1 MIQTD
6 LIIIGSGPGGYEAA
20 AFAAKHG
27 LQVVIAE
34 EAFAGGTCLNC
45 GCIPTKALIHDAE
58 KVVAVPNEGA
68 MRLAAAIDRKNQVI
82 DGLRKGIEA
91 LLGQPSITFL
101 HGHASLVDANTVAVG
116 EETVKAKDI
125 LIATGSKAKM
135 PPVSGLS
142 PDEIRANPRV
152 VTSEELLNLS
162 TPPQHL
168 CIVGAGVI
176 GLEMA
181 SVFRAFGSK
190 VTIIEFMKECLPT
203 MDQELARRLRKSM
216 EKQGIVFNLG
226 CGLQQVDGDKVT
238 YQNVKKGTSE
248 TIEADCILVAT
259 GRQANVEG
267 LGLENTSIEVG
278 RRGIEVD
285 DNMQTTVPHIYA
297 IGDVNGRQ
305 MLAHAATFQGFHAI
319 NHILGKTD
327 NIRLNIMP
335 AAVFTHPEIASVGL
349 TEDKCKEMGIACAV
363 RKSPYRANGRAQAS
377 EATDGLLKLVC
388 DDQGKLIGCHALGQ
402 EASWMVQEVATL
414 MNFDATADRL
424 AEIVHIHPT
433 LSEILLNAASH

>member
-1 MIQTD
+1 
-6 LIIIGSGPGGYEAA
+6 
-20 AFAAKHG
+20 
-27 LQVVIAE
+27 
-34 EAFAGGTCLNC
+34 
-45 GCIPTKALIHDAE
+45 
-58 KVVAVPNEGA
+58 
-68 MRLAAAIDRKNQVI
+68 
-82 DGLRKGIEA
+82 
-91 LLGQPSITFL
+91 
-101 HGHASLVDANTVAVG
+101 
-116 EETVKAKDI
+116 
-125 LIATGSKAKM
+125 M

-216 EKQGIVFNLG
+216 EKQGIVFHLG

-349 TEDKCKEMGIACAV
+349 TEDKCKEIGIACAV
-363 RKSPYRANGRAQAS
+363 RKSLYRANGRAQAS

>member
-58 KVVAVPNEGA
+58 KAVAVPNEGA

-216 EKQGIVFNLG
+216 EKQGIVFHLE

-363 RKSPYRANGRAQAS
+363 RKSLYRANGRAQAS

>member
-20 AFAAKHG
+20 AYAAKHG

-58 KVVAVPNEGA
+58 KAVAVPNEGA
-68 MRLAAAIDRKNQVI
+68 ARLAAAIDRKNQVI

-135 PPVSGLS
+135 PPVPGLS

-162 TPPQHL
+162 TLPQHL

-238 YQNVKKGTSE
+238 YQNMKKGTSE

-349 TEDKCKEMGIACAV
+349 TEDKCKEMGIACDV
-363 RKSPYRANGRAQAS
+363 RKSLYRANGRAQAS

>member
-58 KVVAVPNEGA
+58 KAVAVPNEGA

-116 EETVKAKDI
+116 KETVKAKDI

-363 RKSPYRANGRAQAS
+363 RKSLYRANGRAQAS

>member
-20 AFAAKHG
+20 AFAVKHG

-58 KVVAVPNEGA
+58 KAVAVPNEGA

-216 EKQGIVFNLG
+216 EKQGIVFHLG

-363 RKSPYRANGRAQAS
+363 RKSLYRANGRAQAS

>member
-58 KVVAVPNEGA
+58 KAVAVPNEGA

-101 HGHASLVDANTVAVG
+101 HGHASLVHATTVAVG
-116 EETVKAKDI
+116 EDTVKAKDI

-216 EKQGIVFNLG
+216 EKQGIVFHLG

-267 LGLENTSIEVG
+267 LGLENTSIEGG

-285 DNMQTTVPHIYA
+285 DNMQTTVPHIYT

-363 RKSPYRANGRAQAS
+363 RKSLYRANGRAQAS

>member
-58 KVVAVPNEGA
+58 KAVAAPNEGA

-216 EKQGIVFNLG
+216 EKQGIVFYLG

-363 RKSPYRANGRAQAS
+363 RKSLYRANGRAQAS

>member
-20 AFAAKHG
+20 AYAAKHG

-34 EAFAGGTCLNC
+34 EAFVGGTCLNC

-58 KVVAVPNEGA
+58 KAVAVPNEGA
-68 MRLAAAIDRKNQVI
+68 ARLAAAIDRKNQVI

-91 LLGQPSITFL
+91 LLGQPSIIFL

-135 PPVSGLS
+135 PPVPGLS

-349 TEDKCKEMGIACAV
+349 TEDKCKEMGIACDV
-363 RKSPYRANGRAQAS
+363 RKSLYRANGRAQAS

>member
-101 HGHASLVDANTVAVG
+101 HGHASLVNANTVAVG

-216 EKQGIVFNLG
+216 EKQGIVFHLG

-363 RKSPYRANGRAQAS
+363 RKSLYRANGRAQAS

>member
-1 MIQTD
+1 
-6 LIIIGSGPGGYEAA
+6 
-20 AFAAKHG
+20 
-27 LQVVIAE
+27 
-34 EAFAGGTCLNC
+34 
-45 GCIPTKALIHDAE
+45 
-58 KVVAVPNEGA
+58 
-68 MRLAAAIDRKNQVI
+68 
-82 DGLRKGIEA
+82 
-91 LLGQPSITFL
+91 
-101 HGHASLVDANTVAVG
+101 
-116 EETVKAKDI
+116 
-125 LIATGSKAKM
+125 M

-216 EKQGIVFNLG
+216 EKQGIVFHLG

-319 NHILGKTD
+319 NHILGKPTT
-327 NIRLNIMP
+327 
-335 AAVFTHPEIASVGL
+335 FASTSCLLPSSL
-349 TEDKCKEMGIACAV
+349 TQK
-363 RKSPYRANGRAQAS
+363 
-377 EATDGLLKLVC
+377 LLLWDLPKTSA
-388 DDQGKLIGCHALGQ
+388 KKWA
-402 EASWMVQEVATL
+402 
-414 MNFDATADRL
+414 
-424 AEIVHIHPT
+424 
-433 LSEILLNAASH
+433 

>member
-20 AFAAKHG
+20 AYAAKHG

-58 KVVAVPNEGA
+58 KAVAVPNEGA
-68 MRLAAAIDRKNQVI
+68 ARLAAAIDRKNQVI

-135 PPVSGLS
+135 PPVPGLS

-259 GRQANVEG
+259 GRQANAEG

-349 TEDKCKEMGIACAV
+349 TEDKCKEMGIACDV
-363 RKSPYRANGRAQAS
+363 RKSLYRANGRAQAS

>member
-58 KVVAVPNEGA
+58 KAVAAPNEGA

-259 GRQANVEG
+259 GRQANIEG

-363 RKSPYRANGRAQAS
+363 RKSLYRANGRAQAS

>member
-58 KVVAVPNEGA
+58 KAVAAPNEGA

-363 RKSPYRANGRAQAS
+363 RKSLYRANGRAQAS

-388 DDQGKLIGCHALGQ
+388 DDEGKLIGCHALGQ

-433 LSEILLNAASH
+433 LSEILLNAPSH

>member
-101 HGHASLVDANTVAVG
+101 HGHASLVNANTVAVG

-190 VTIIEFMKECLPT
+190 VTIIEFMKECLPP

-216 EKQGIVFNLG
+216 EKQGIVFHLG

-363 RKSPYRANGRAQAS
+363 RKSLYRANGRAQAS

>member
-58 KVVAVPNEGA
+58 KAVAVPNEGA

-101 HGHASLVDANTVAVG
+101 HGHASLVNANTVAVG

-203 MDQELARRLRKSM
+203 MDQELARRLRKS
-216 EKQGIVFNLG
+216 
-226 CGLQQVDGDKVT
+226 D
-238 YQNVKKGTSE
+238 
-248 TIEADCILVAT
+248 
-259 GRQANVEG
+259 
-267 LGLENTSIEVG
+267 
-278 RRGIEVD
+278 
-285 DNMQTTVPHIYA
+285 
-297 IGDVNGRQ
+297 
-305 MLAHAATFQGFHAI
+305 
-319 NHILGKTD
+319 
-327 NIRLNIMP
+327 
-335 AAVFTHPEIASVGL
+335 
-349 TEDKCKEMGIACAV
+349 
-363 RKSPYRANGRAQAS
+363 RKS
-377 EATDGLLKLVC
+377 V
-388 DDQGKLIGCHALGQ
+388 
-402 EASWMVQEVATL
+402 V
-414 MNFDATADRL
+414 
-424 AEIVHIHPT
+424 
-433 LSEILLNAASH
+433 

>member
-58 KVVAVPNEGA
+58 KAVAAPNEGA

-152 VTSEELLNLS
+152 VTSEDLLNLS

-363 RKSPYRANGRAQAS
+363 RKSLYRANGRAQAS

>member
-58 KVVAVPNEGA
+58 KAVAAPNEGA

-142 PDEIRANPRV
+142 PDEIRANQRV

-363 RKSPYRANGRAQAS
+363 RKSLYRANGRAQAS

>member
-58 KVVAVPNEGA
+58 KAVAVPNEGA

-190 VTIIEFMKECLPT
+190 VTIIEFMKECLPP

-216 EKQGIVFNLG
+216 EKQGIVFHLG

-248 TIEADCILVAT
+248 TIEADCILVAI

-363 RKSPYRANGRAQAS
+363 RKSLYRANGRAQAS

>member
-58 KVVAVPNEGA
+58 KAVAVPNEGA

-82 DGLRKGIEA
+82 DGLRKGIET
-91 LLGQPSITFL
+91 LLSQPSITFL

-216 EKQGIVFNLG
+216 EKQGIVFHLG

-363 RKSPYRANGRAQAS
+363 RKSLYRANGRAQAS

-388 DDQGKLIGCHALGQ
+388 DDEGKLIGCHALGQ

>member
-58 KVVAVPNEGA
+58 KAVAVPNEGA

-216 EKQGIVFNLG
+216 EKQGIVFYLG

-238 YQNVKKGTSE
+238 YQNVKKGASE

-363 RKSPYRANGRAQAS
+363 RKSLYRANGRAQAS

>member
-58 KVVAVPNEGA
+58 KAVAAPNEGA

-363 RKSPYRANGRAQAS
+363 RKSLYRANGRAQAS

-388 DDQGKLIGCHALGQ
+388 DDEGKLIGCHALGQ

>member
-58 KVVAVPNEGA
+58 KAVAVPNEGA

-238 YQNVKKGTSE
+238 YQNVKKGASE

-363 RKSPYRANGRAQAS
+363 RKSLYRANGRAQAS

>member
-20 AFAAKHG
+20 AFAVKHG

-58 KVVAVPNEGA
+58 KAVAVPNEGA

-101 HGHASLVDANTVAVG
+101 NGHASLVNANTVAVG

-216 EKQGIVFNLG
+216 EKQGIVFHLG

-363 RKSPYRANGRAQAS
+363 RKSLYRANGRAQAS

>member
-58 KVVAVPNEGA
+58 KAVAAPNEGA

-216 EKQGIVFNLG
+216 EKQDIVFNLG

-363 RKSPYRANGRAQAS
+363 RKSLYRANGRAQAS

>member
-58 KVVAVPNEGA
+58 KAVAVPNEGA

-101 HGHASLVDANTVAVG
+101 HGHASLVNANTVAVG

-216 EKQGIVFNLG
+216 EKQGIVFHLG

-327 NIRLNIMP
+327 NIRLNIIP

-363 RKSPYRANGRAQAS
+363 RKSLYRANGRAQAS
-377 EATDGLLKLVC
+377 EATEGLLKLVC

>member
-58 KVVAVPNEGA
+58 KAVAVPNEGA

-101 HGHASLVDANTVAVG
+101 HGHASLMNANTVAVG

-162 TPPQHL
+162 TPPQQL

-190 VTIIEFMKECLPT
+190 VTIIEFMKECLPP

-363 RKSPYRANGRAQAS
+363 RKSLYRANGRAQAS

>member
-20 AFAAKHG
+20 AYAAKHG

-34 EAFAGGTCLNC
+34 EAFVGGTCLNC

-58 KVVAVPNEGA
+58 KAVAVPNEGA
-68 MRLAAAIDRKNQVI
+68 ARLAAAIDRKNQVI

-135 PPVSGLS
+135 PPVPGLS

-349 TEDKCKEMGIACAV
+349 TEDKCKEMGIACDV
-363 RKSPYRANGRAQAS
+363 RKSLYRANGRAQAS

-388 DDQGKLIGCHALGQ
+388 NDQGKLIGCHALGQ

>member
-1 MIQTD
+1 
-6 LIIIGSGPGGYEAA
+6 
-20 AFAAKHG
+20 
-27 LQVVIAE
+27 
-34 EAFAGGTCLNC
+34 
-45 GCIPTKALIHDAE
+45 
-58 KVVAVPNEGA
+58 
-68 MRLAAAIDRKNQVI
+68 
-82 DGLRKGIEA
+82 
-91 LLGQPSITFL
+91 
-101 HGHASLVDANTVAVG
+101 
-116 EETVKAKDI
+116 
-125 LIATGSKAKM
+125 
-135 PPVSGLS
+135 
-142 PDEIRANPRV
+142 
-152 VTSEELLNLS
+152 
-162 TPPQHL
+162 
-168 CIVGAGVI
+168 
-176 GLEMA
+176 MA

-216 EKQGIVFNLG
+216 EKQGIVFHLG

-363 RKSPYRANGRAQAS
+363 RKSLYRANGRAQAS

-433 LSEILLNAASH
+433 LSEILLNAASHIGILFSGWINKKYALSTITFACYFHNVFLERCCQLIKKAIVLYIESLHHCHIIISQLNSLFFTLSPLLLSSPHLLSG